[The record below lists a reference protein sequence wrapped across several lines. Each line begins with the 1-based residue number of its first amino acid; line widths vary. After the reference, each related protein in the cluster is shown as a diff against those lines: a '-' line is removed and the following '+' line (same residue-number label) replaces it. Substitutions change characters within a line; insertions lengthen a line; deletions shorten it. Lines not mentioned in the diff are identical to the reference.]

1 MPGPGVD
8 LYGIGHLPLF
18 RVAIFCKS
26 LPNRSP
32 SMLAKIYSAAV
43 YGVDA
48 YEVEIE
54 VNAGA
59 GDPKM
64 VIVGL
69 PDAAVKESKD
79 RVRTAIAN
87 SAYRWSR
94 KRTTINLAPAD
105 IKKEGPS
112 FDLPI
117 ALGMIAVAE
126 ELNTSAFEKFSFV
139 GELAL
144 DGSVR
149 AVKGVLPVAL
159 EARRRG
165 KQALFVPEANALE
178 AAMVNKIDIY
188 GVHNLRET
196 FQFLRGEL
204 PLLPTRG
211 DLTGFFATHQS
222 YDVDFA
228 DVKGQQHVKRAIEVA
243 VAGGHNILM
252 IGPPGSGKSMLS
264 KRIPTIIPPMS
275 LDEAIETTKIHSIA
289 GFLDGE
295 KSFVSTRPFRSPHH
309 TISDIGLLGGG
320 AFPTPGEVSLAHNG
334 VLFLDELPE
343 FKRSALEVMRQPLED
358 GKVTISRAAG
368 SLTFPSEFML
378 VAAMNPCPCGYFGD
392 LKRECR
398 CSPVQVQR
406 YRQRISGPL
415 IDRIDLHI
423 EVPAVEYRDVS
434 SERAEENSTAIR
446 ERIARARQK
455 QQERFTRDAK
465 TNCNARMTTRHLKTH
480 CQLRADSQEL
490 IRVAMTELNLSAR
503 AYDRILKVSR
513 TIADLDDRIDIAPEH
528 VSEAIQ
534 YRTFDRTLWI

>member
-1 MPGPGVD
+1 
-8 LYGIGHLPLF
+8 
-18 RVAIFCKS
+18 
-26 LPNRSP
+26 
-32 SMLAKIYSAAV
+32 MLSRIYSAAV

-54 VNAGA
+54 VNAA
-59 GDPKM
+59 GGNPRI

-69 PDAAVKESKD
+69 PDTAVKESQD
-79 RVRTAIAN
+79 RVTTAISN
-87 SAYRWSR
+87 SGYYWPRG
-94 KRTTINLAPAD
+94 RTTINLAPAD

-117 ALGMIAVAE
+117 ALGMIAAAQE
-126 ELNTSAFEKFSFV
+126 IEQDLFADFCFV

-144 DGSVR
+144 NGAVR

-165 KQALFVPEANALE
+165 KRALVVPEPNARE
-178 AAMVNKIDIY
+178 AAMVAGIEVY
-188 GVHNLRET
+188 GVRNLRET
-196 FQFLRGEL
+196 FQFVTGEKQL
-204 PLLPTRG
+204 TPVRG
-211 DLTGFFATHQS
+211 DLSEFFAAHQD

-228 DVKGQQHVKRAIEVA
+228 DVKGQAHVKRAIEVA
-243 VAGGHNILM
+243 VAGGHNMLM

-264 KRIPTIIPPMS
+264 KRIATIIPSMT
-275 LDEAIETTKIHSIA
+275 LEEAIETTKIHSIA
-289 GFLDGE
+289 GLLGGQR
-295 KSFVSTRPFRSPHH
+295 SFVATRPFRSPHH
-309 TISDIGLLGGG
+309 TISDVGLLGGS
-320 AFPTPGEVSLAHNG
+320 AIPAPGEVSIAHNG

-343 FKRSALEVMRQPLED
+343 FKRSTLEVLRQPLED
-358 GKVTISRAAG
+358 GRVTVSRAAG
-368 SLTFPSEFML
+368 SITFPSEFML

-415 IDRIDLHI
+415 LDRIDLHI
-423 EVPAVEYRDVS
+423 EVPSVEYRDIA
-434 SERAEENSTAIR
+434 SERAEERSSAIR
-446 ERIARARQK
+446 ERIDRARER
-455 QQERFTRDAK
+455 QQARFHSDKK
-465 TNCNARMTTRHLKTH
+465 TTCNARMSSRAIKQH
-480 CQLRADSQEL
+480 CKLGSDSQEL

-513 TIADLDDRIDIAPEH
+513 TIADLAGAEAISPDH

-534 YRTFDRTLWI
+534 YRTFDRTLWV

>member
-1 MPGPGVD
+1 
-8 LYGIGHLPLF
+8 
-18 RVAIFCKS
+18 
-26 LPNRSP
+26 
-32 SMLAKIYSAAV
+32 MLAKIYSAAV
-43 YGVDA
+43 FGVDA

-59 GDPKM
+59 GDPAI

-69 PDAAVKESKD
+69 PDTAVKESRD
-79 RVRTAIAN
+79 RVTTAIAN
-87 SAYRWSR
+87 SGFRWPRS
-94 KRTTINLAPAD
+94 RTTINLAPAD

-117 ALGMIAVAE
+117 ALGMIAVSQE
-126 ELNTSAFEKFSFV
+126 IEPEKIESYSFV

-144 DGSVR
+144 TGAIR
-149 AVKGVLPVAL
+149 AVKGVLPIAL

-165 KQALFVPEANALE
+165 KSGLIVPEANAQE
-178 AAMVNKIDIY
+178 AAMVEGIDVF
-188 GVHNLRET
+188 GARNLREA
-196 FQFLRGEL
+196 FQFLTGETTL
-204 PLLPTRG
+204 APVRG
-211 DLTGFFATHQS
+211 DLTQFFSTHQN
-222 YDVDFA
+222 YEVDFA
-228 DVKGQQHVKRAIEVA
+228 DVKGQAHVKRAVEVA

-264 KRIPTIIPPMS
+264 KRIATIIPPMV
-275 LDEAIETTKIHSIA
+275 LEEAIETTKIHSIA
-289 GFLDGE
+289 GLLSGE
-295 KSFVSTRPFRSPHH
+295 RSFVATRPFRSPHH
-309 TISDIGLLGGG
+309 TISDVGLLGGS
-320 AFPTPGEVSLAHNG
+320 ATPAPGEVSLAHNG

-343 FKRSALEVMRQPLED
+343 FKRSTLEVMRQPLED
-358 GKVTISRAAG
+358 GHVTVSRAAG
-368 SLTFPSEFML
+368 TVTFPSEFML

-415 IDRIDLHI
+415 LDRIDLHI
-423 EVPAVEYRDVS
+423 EVPAVEYRDIS
-434 SERAEENSTAIR
+434 SNRAEEKSEAIR
-446 ERIARARQK
+446 ERVGQARERQRARFAADK
-455 QQERFTRDAK
+455 NIT
-465 TNCNARMTTRHLKTH
+465 CNARMTPRAIKAH
-480 CQLRADSQEL
+480 CQLSDESQEL

-513 TIADLDDRIDIAPEH
+513 TIADLAGAEAITPDH